1 MISSQLRDTISWVK
15 RKKLNDEKDYKKK
28 RKKKER
34 SEGPNRNRDRLDG
47 KWH

>member
-1 MISSQLRDTISWVK
+1 MM
-15 RKKLNDEKDYKKK
+15 KKTTKKK
-28 RKKKER
+28 KKKKKER

>member
-1 MISSQLRDTISWVK
+1 MM
-15 RKKLNDEKDYKKK
+15 KKTTKKK
-28 RKKKER
+28 KKKER

>member
-1 MISSQLRDTISWVK
+1 MM
-15 RKKLNDEKDYKKK
+15 KKTTKKK

>member
-1 MISSQLRDTISWVK
+1 MM
-15 RKKLNDEKDYKKK
+15 KKTTKK
-28 RKKKER
+28 KKKER

>member
-1 MISSQLRDTISWVK
+1 MM
-15 RKKLNDEKDYKKK
+15 KKTTKKK
-28 RKKKER
+28 KKMKER